1 MECRVPTRE
10 EVPGDKDRD
19 AGAPNPSVL
28 PFAVV
33 IPARNAGTLVAPL
46 VAALKAQS
54 VRPLEVLV
62 VDSASGDGSPERFR
76 AAGFRVHAIR
86 AADFDH
92 GGTRNLALALID
104 SRAAAVV
111 FMTQDAIP
119 AAPHAVARLLR
130 PLADPAVAMSYG
142 RQLPRAEAG
151 PIERHA
157 RAFNYGAAGMV
168 KRLPEARRLGFKAAF
183 ASNSFAAYRRD
194 ALEALGGFPEPI
206 IVGEDQVFAA
216 NSLLAGWSVAYA
228 ADAEVVHSHG
238 YTPVQEF
245 RRYFDIGVAHATYP
259 VIDREFGT
267 AGGEGF
273 AYVRSELA
281 FLVRAAPHLV
291 AVAPIYWA
299 AKLLG
304 YRLGRHAAHLP
315 PGLQRRLSM
324 HKAYFRPA
332 RARAVVSASLEAAD

>member
-1 MECRVPTRE
+1 M
-10 EVPGDKDRD
+10 GDSDRT
-19 AGAPNPSVL
+19 GGTPNPAVL

-33 IPARNAGTLVAPL
+33 IPARNAGNLVAPM

-62 VDSASGDGSPERFR
+62 VDSASGDGSPEQFR

-86 AADFDH
+86 VADFDH
-92 GGTRNLALALID
+92 GGTRNLALALVD

-111 FMTQDAIP
+111 FLTQDAIP
-119 AAPHAVARLLR
+119 AGPHALARLLR
-130 PLADPAVAMSYG
+130 PLADPSVAMSYG

-151 PIERHA
+151 RIERHA
-157 RAFNYGAAGMV
+157 RTFNYGATGMI

-206 IVGEDQVFAA
+206 IVGEEQVFAA
-216 NSLLAGWSVAYA
+216 HALLGGWSVAYA

-245 RRYFDIGVAHATYP
+245 RRYFDIGVAHATFP
-259 VIDREFGT
+259 VIDQEFGG

-281 FLVRAAPHLV
+281 YLRRTAPHLV

-304 YRLGRHAAHLP
+304 YRLGRHAGFLP
-315 PGLQRRLSM
+315 PGLPRRLSM
-324 HKAYFRPA
+324 HKAYFRSAP
-332 RARAVVSASLEAAD
+332 ARAVVSAHLEAAD